1 MLYGLVTFSWYCYSR
16 PMIMGY
22 TKEHILQRL
31 NRYIVQIPFSDCHYW
46 VGGLSR
52 KNGYGAFQI
61 REKGNRNNRK
71 HYRVHR
77 LIYEMYKGLIGD
89 KHVLHRC
96 DNPQCVNPEHL
107 FLGTHLENMQDMAKK
122 GRTMHGSKHKSA
134 KLTPS
139 QVLEIRKL
147 YVEGGHTTRSLG
159 IKYNVDSKHI
169 HNIITGKKWKILN

>member
-1 MLYGLVTFSWYCYSR
+1 MGLLHLAGIAIVDH
-16 PMIMGY
+16 MIMGY

-71 HYRVHR
+71 HCRVHR
-77 LIYEMYKGLIGD
+77 LIYEMYKGPIGD

-96 DNPQCVNPEHL
+96 DNPQCVNPSHL
-107 FLGTHLENMQDMAKK
+107 FLGTHQDNMQDMAAK
-122 GRTMHGSKHKSA
+122 GRAWCGSKHRDA
-134 KLTPS
+134 KLKPE
-139 QVLEIRKL
+139 QVIEIRKL
-147 YVEGGHTTRSLG
+147 YAEGGHTTRSLG
-159 IKYNVDSKHI
+159 AKYGVNSKHI
-169 HNIITGKKWKILN
+169 YNIVTGRKWKIVS